1 MYVGEL
7 QNKKR
12 FQEQAVFIP
21 AEEREIRKWEF
32 NFIDELCISLLIH
45 IRDAFL
51 KSTWRLSG
59 WKHARINHLWL
70 STNSLRACL
79 RFIMVRLR

>member
-21 AEEREIRKWEF
+21 AEEREITKCEF
-32 NFIDELCISLLIH
+32 NFINELCISLLID

-51 KSTWRLSG
+51 
-59 WKHARINHLWL
+59 I
-70 STNSLRACL
+70 
-79 RFIMVRLR
+79 